1 MMKENNINTKKTSYL
16 IKRFLPYFKK
26 YKWVLILDLFC
37 ATLTT
42 ICDLVLPMIVRY
54 LTDMGMNDVESLT
67 VHLILTV
74 GAIYLGLRVIDLI
87 ANYYMANIGHVMG
100 AKIETDMRRD
110 LFDHLQ
116 ELSYSFYSNTKVG
129 QLMARI
135 TSDLFDVTEFAHH
148 CPEEYY
154 IAALKIVVSFCILC
168 SVNVW
173 LTLIIFAI
181 IPVMIFFAMKFN
193 NKMRTAFKKS
203 RNQLGEINAQV
214 EDSLLGVRVVKSF
227 ANEDIEGEKFKEGN
241 EGFLNVKKEAYR
253 YMAGFQS
260 TTRLFDG
267 IMYITVVVAGSL
279 FMMQGIITPPDLMAY
294 LLYVVMLLASVR
306 RIVEFT
312 EQFQRGMTGIERFIE
327 VMDEEVEIQDSPDAK
342 NLQAVKG
349 EITFDHASFHYA
361 DSDENVLTQ
370 IDLTIKAG
378 ENVALVGPSGAGKT
392 TLCNLI
398 PRFYD
403 VTEGRILIDG
413 IDIRSVTTHSLRS
426 KIGMVQQEVYLFSGT
441 VYDNIE
447 YGKPGAS
454 KEEIVQAA
462 KLAGAHEFISQLTD
476 GYETFVGERGVK
488 LSGGQKQRISI
499 ARVFLKNP
507 PILILDEATSALDN
521 ESERIIQQSL
531 EKLAKGRTT
540 LTIAHRLTTIRNAS
554 TILVLTEDGIQ
565 EQGSHDE
572 LMSKGRL
579 YSRLYNMYTTNE
591 ETVGN

>member
-1 MMKENNINTKKTSYL
+1 MKENAINTRKTSYL

-26 YKWVLILDLFC
+26 YKGILAMDLFC
-37 ATLTT
+37 AALTS

-54 LTDMGMNDVESLT
+54 LTDIAATDVSQLT
-67 VHLILTV
+67 VRLILSV
-74 GAIYLGLRVIDLI
+74 GVLYLVLRVIDLI

-100 AKIETDMRRD
+100 AKIETDMRKD
-110 LFDHLQ
+110 LFEHLQ
-116 ELSYSFYSNTKVG
+116 DLSYSYYNNTKVG

-148 CPEEYY
+148 CPEEYF

-173 LTLIIFAI
+173 LTVLIFAI
-181 IPVMIFFAMKFN
+181 IPFMIFFAMKFN
-193 NKMRTAFKKS
+193 TKMRTAFKKS

-227 ANEDIEGEKFKEGN
+227 ANEEIEERKFEEGN
-241 EGFLNVKKEAYR
+241 QGFLNIKKEMYR

-267 IMYITVVVAGSL
+267 IMYIAVVVVGSL
-279 FMMQGIITPPDLMAY
+279 FMMEGSITAADLMAY
-294 LLYVVMLLASVR
+294 LLYVVMLLNSVR

-327 VMDEEVEIQDSPDAK
+327 VMDEEVEIQDAPDAK
-342 NLQAVKG
+342 EMAPVKG
-349 EITFDHASFHYA
+349 EIIFDHASFRYN
-361 DSDENVLTQ
+361 DSDEDVLTS
-370 IDLTIKAG
+370 IDLKIEAG

-398 PRFYD
+398 PRFFD
-403 VTEGRILIDG
+403 VTDGRILIDG
-413 IDIRSVTTHSLRS
+413 TDIRDVTAHSLRS
-426 KIGMVQQEVYLFSGT
+426 QIGMVQQDVYLFSGT

-454 KEEIVQAA
+454 REEIQEAA
-462 KLAGAHEFISQLTD
+462 KLAGAHEFITQLAD
-476 GYETFVGERGVK
+476 GYDTFVGERGVK

-521 ESERIIQQSL
+521 ESERIIQESL

-540 LTIAHRLTTIRNAS
+540 LTIAHRLTTIRDAK
-554 TILVLTEDGIQ
+554 TILVLTEEGIQ
-565 EQGSHDE
+565 EQGSHEE
-572 LMSKGRL
+572 LMAKGGL
-579 YSRLYNMYTTNE
+579 YSRLYRLYTEDE
-591 ETVGN
+591 EIIGM

>member
-1 MMKENNINTKKTSYL
+1 MKENAINTRKTSYL

-26 YKWVLILDLFC
+26 YKGILAMDLFC
-37 ATLTT
+37 AALTS

-54 LTDMGMNDVESLT
+54 LTDIAATDVSQLT
-67 VHLILTV
+67 VRLILSV
-74 GAIYLGLRVIDLI
+74 GALYLVLRVIDLI

-100 AKIETDMRRD
+100 AKIETDMRKD
-110 LFDHLQ
+110 LFEHLQ
-116 ELSYSFYSNTKVG
+116 DLSYSYYNNTKVG

-148 CPEEYY
+148 CPEEYF

-173 LTLIIFAI
+173 LTVLIFAI
-181 IPVMIFFAMKFN
+181 IPFMIFFAMKFN
-193 NKMRTAFKKS
+193 TKMRTAFKKS

-227 ANEDIEGEKFKEGN
+227 ANEEIEERKFEEGN
-241 EGFLNVKKEAYR
+241 QGFLNIKKEMYR

-267 IMYITVVVAGSL
+267 IMYIAVVVAGSL
-279 FMMQGIITPPDLMAY
+279 FMMEGSITAADLMAY
-294 LLYVVMLLASVR
+294 LLYVVMLLNSVR

-327 VMDEEVEIQDSPDAK
+327 VMDEEVEIQDAPDARELK
-342 NLQAVKG
+342 HVKG
-349 EITFDHASFHYA
+349 EIIFDHASFRYN
-361 DSDENVLTQ
+361 DSDEDVLTS
-370 IDLTIKAG
+370 IDLKIEAG

-398 PRFYD
+398 PRFFD
-403 VTEGRILIDG
+403 VTDGRILIDG
-413 IDIRSVTTHSLRS
+413 TDIREVTTHSLRS
-426 KIGMVQQEVYLFSGT
+426 QIGMVQQDVYLFSGT

-454 KEEIVQAA
+454 REEIQEAA
-462 KLAGAHEFISQLTD
+462 KLAGAHEFITQLAD
-476 GYETFVGERGVK
+476 GYDTFVGERGVK

-521 ESERIIQQSL
+521 ESERIIQESL

-540 LTIAHRLTTIRNAS
+540 LTIAHRLTTIRDAK
-554 TILVLTEDGIQ
+554 TILVLTEEGIQ
-565 EQGSHDE
+565 EQGSHEE
-572 LMSKGRL
+572 LMAKGGL
-579 YSRLYNMYTTNE
+579 YSRLYRLYTADE
-591 ETVGN
+591 EIIGM

>member
-1 MMKENNINTKKTSYL
+1 MKENAINTRKTSYL

-26 YKWVLILDLFC
+26 YKGILAMDLFC
-37 ATLTT
+37 AALTS

-54 LTDMGMNDVESLT
+54 LTDIAATDVSQLT
-67 VHLILTV
+67 VRLILSV
-74 GAIYLGLRVIDLI
+74 GVLYLVLRVIDLI

-100 AKIETDMRRD
+100 AKIETDMRKD
-110 LFDHLQ
+110 LFEHLQ
-116 ELSYSFYSNTKVG
+116 DLSYSYYNNTKVG

-148 CPEEYY
+148 CPEEYF
-154 IAALKIVVSFCILC
+154 IAALKIAVSFCILC

-173 LTLIIFAI
+173 LTVLIFAI
-181 IPVMIFFAMKFN
+181 IPFMIFFAMKFN
-193 NKMRTAFKKS
+193 TKMRTAFKKS

-227 ANEDIEGEKFKEGN
+227 ANEEIEERKFEEGN
-241 EGFLNVKKEAYR
+241 QGFLNIKKEMYR

-267 IMYITVVVAGSL
+267 IMYIAVVVAGSL
-279 FMMQGIITPPDLMAY
+279 FMMEGSITAADLMAY
-294 LLYVVMLLASVR
+294 LLYVVMLLNSVR

-327 VMDEEVEIQDSPDAK
+327 VMDEEVEIQDAPDARELK
-342 NLQAVKG
+342 HVKG
-349 EITFDHASFHYA
+349 EIIFDHASFRYN
-361 DSDENVLTQ
+361 DSDEDVLTS
-370 IDLTIKAG
+370 IDLKIEAG

-398 PRFYD
+398 PRFFD
-403 VTEGRILIDG
+403 VTDGRILIDG
-413 IDIRSVTTHSLRS
+413 TDIRDVTAHSLRS
-426 KIGMVQQEVYLFSGT
+426 QIGMVQQDVYLFSGT

-454 KEEIVQAA
+454 REEIQEAA
-462 KLAGAHEFISQLTD
+462 KLAGAHEFITQLAD
-476 GYETFVGERGVK
+476 GYDTFVGERGVK

-521 ESERIIQQSL
+521 ESERIIQESL

-540 LTIAHRLTTIRNAS
+540 LTIAHRLTTIRDAK
-554 TILVLTEDGIQ
+554 TILVLTEEGIQ
-565 EQGSHDE
+565 EQGSHEE
-572 LMSKGRL
+572 LMAKGGL
-579 YSRLYNMYTTNE
+579 YSRLYRLYTEDE
-591 ETVGN
+591 EIIDM